1 MVLFLVNNN
10 NNNTLFYRKEHILF
24 GYTARILVL
33 KIFNVYLSYR
43 DAFYFHF
50 VDLEKG
56 RIFTSVNIGLECF
69 NLKTEG
75 PPLQYTSCAKVCSLH
90 NRTTKRK
97 QNKL

>member
-1 MVLFLVNNN
+1 MNGFISREQQHI
-10 NNNTLFYRKEHILF
+10 TMQRKEHILF

-33 KIFNVYLSYR
+33 KIFNVYFSYR

-69 NLKTEG
+69 NLETEG
-75 PPLQYTSCAKVCSLH
+75 PPLQCTSCAKVCSLH